1 MVDTS
6 VLVPFVL
13 SSLVIIMSP
22 GADTFL
28 LLRFAI
34 RSGRPAGFAAMAGI
48 LAGLSLVS
56 LLLISGM
63 GLLITQVPYALIT
76 VNVAGIAVLLTLA
89 AVSARAGWLLLRNPL
104 EDPAA
109 EKRLSG
115 SPFSISVL
123 TNVTNPKVLIFYLAF
138 FPQFLGDADN
148 AVLQLTLLSAVF
160 LLVSTLWLIP
170 LVCAASAARA
180 FFLQPRVAVMMEF
193 VVAGV
198 FLVLAVLLALNL

>member
-6 VLVPFVL
+6 VLAAFVL

-63 GLLITQVPYALIT
+63 GLLITRVPYALMT

-104 EDPAA
+104 EESAA

-115 SPFSISVL
+115 SPFGISLV

-170 LVCAASAARA
+170 LVYAASAARA
-180 FFLQPRVAVMMEF
+180 FFLQPQVAVMMEF

>member
-104 EDPAA
+104 EDPSA

-115 SPFSISVL
+115 SPFSISLL

-138 FPQFLGDADN
+138 FPQFLGGANN

-170 LVCAASAARA
+170 LVYAASAARA